1 MSKYKDAK
9 AAMELFDRLAT
20 LPLNKFEKA
29 YLSNAK
35 EMGIIGLAHI
45 AEKEYEEYKEYKQFG
60 ELERF
65 KDMRRLDDEDI
76 AIFERMLKIETEHP
90 EKFNIMKEIDKEL
103 KSSLNPKLEIAIL
116 SDTTGSMS
124 GEINS
129 VKAQAKKIVET
140 TFSKDENARIGVFG
154 YNDPDVQTFA
164 GLTNNKS
171 AIISAINA
179 LYARDGGD
187 TPEMTY
193 KGLINAASSS
203 WSPNADKKIII
214 FFSSPI

>member
-1 MSKYKDAK
+1 MGSDRGYAQSVLD
-9 AAMELFDRLAT
+9 ELKELGNFEQMKNYYSNVT
-20 LPLNKFEKA
+20 LDSFISDFRDLFTPLPQESFTNNDEKPQEITPQEPT
-29 YLSNAK
+29 K
-35 EMGIIGLAHI
+35 ELE
-45 AEKEYEEYKEYKQFG
+45 EKE
-60 ELERF
+60 
-65 KDMRRLDDEDI
+65 
-76 AIFERMLKIETEHP
+76 T
-90 EKFNIMKEIDKEL
+90 
-103 KSSLNPKLEIAIL
+103 SSEPKLEIAIL

-140 TFSKDENARIGVFG
+140 AFSKDENARIGIFG

>member
-1 MSKYKDAK
+1 
-9 AAMELFDRLAT
+9 
-20 LPLNKFEKA
+20 
-29 YLSNAK
+29 
-35 EMGIIGLAHI
+35 
-45 AEKEYEEYKEYKQFG
+45 
-60 ELERF
+60 
-65 KDMRRLDDEDI
+65 
-76 AIFERMLKIETEHP
+76 
-90 EKFNIMKEIDKEL
+90 
-103 KSSLNPKLEIAIL
+103 
-116 SDTTGSMS
+116 MS

-140 TFSKDENARIGVFG
+140 AFSKDENARIGVFG

-164 GLTNNKS
+164 NLTNNKS

-193 KGLINAASSS
+193 KGIINAASSS